1 MFLPFGSDLIG
12 ALLTIEKQTAIQ
24 LSSQLWYVVR
34 RLQKDIHLVWIIVF
48 DLLNKVSSNN
58 KGWFVITEY
67 SNSS

>member
-1 MFLPFGSDLIG
+1 MFLPFGSALIG